1 MKHEKQIILFIIVLF
16 TTVFIGSLGL
26 LMGGLE
32 TAIMGALLVPCT
44 VLSFCF
50 PRWGLLAF
58 LIYLPLG
65 GTITY
70 AVAGVFQ
77 AFGQGV
83 RYTGSYSLFHL
94 AKDAFYIPALL
105 GIGMSYRH
113 QIWNKLNTNLLKFK
127 PLLIVIGF
135 FGLTCSLT
143 LFFVNFP
150 QDLTNSQDKIILMGL
165 VGLKVWLGYI
175 PLIFCAYYYLKNQK
189 SLLWLNRLL
198 ILLILIACTLCLI
211 QYLLLVYGICPGNS
225 QLPVPSNTSASL
237 RAQCF
242 VGGSLLYNPGKN
254 LIRLPG
260 TFVAPWQWAWFLI
273 ASSFITYGVSLSD
286 PSRLWKSISFSSII
300 TVLIATLISGQ
311 RAALLLVPIIYLILF
326 ISTQKRNKNLLI
338 KLLVIFVLTVI
349 LTTQI
354 GLIDERIANFIQ
366 RWQYSPPQE
375 FMAKQIQW
383 LTHNRITLL
392 GRGLGRTA
400 SAARRL
406 GSIQL
411 VETFPVQVIYEI
423 GVLGYL
429 AFLSVVTTLTIL
441 TFKAYRSL
449 KNPALRGLGFC
460 LWLFI
465 LFISYNPYYYPLAV
479 DPVAVYYWF
488 VAGMLLKL
496 PVLDKETV
504 SISPENS

>member
-1 MKHEKQIILFIIVLF
+1 MKHEKQIIILIALLF
-16 TTVFIGSLGL
+16 TTVFISSFCL
-26 LMGGLE
+26 LIGGTE
-32 TAIMGALLVPCT
+32 AAIMGALLVPCT
-44 VLSFCF
+44 VFSYCF

-70 AVAGVFQ
+70 AIADVFKEV
-77 AFGQGV
+77 GKGV

-94 AKDAFYIPALL
+94 AKNAFYIPALL
-105 GIGMSYRH
+105 GICVSS
-113 QIWNKLNTNLLKFK
+113 QIWQKKTLKFK
-127 PLLIVIGF
+127 PLLLTIAVFAFTCFLTF
-135 FGLTCSLT
+135 FL
-143 LFFVNFP
+143 VNFP
-150 QDLTNSQDKIILMGL
+150 QDFSNSKDKIILMGL

-175 PLIFCAYYYLKNQK
+175 PLILCAYYYLNNQK
-189 SLLWLNRLL
+189 TLLWLNRVLVL
-198 ILLILIACTLCLI
+198 IIATACILCLI
-211 QYLLLVYGICPGNS
+211 QYLLLVYGICPDS
-225 QLPVPSNTSASL
+225 SELPSPSNTAASL

-242 VGGSLLYNPGKN
+242 VGGSLLYNPAKN

-273 ASSFITYGVSLSD
+273 TSSFITYGVSLSD
-286 PSRLWKSISFSSII
+286 PSRLWKGISFASII

-311 RAALLLVPIIYLILF
+311 RTALLLVPIIDLLLF
-326 ISTQKRNKNLLI
+326 LLTEKRNKNLLI
-338 KLLVIFVLTVI
+338 KLAIIFIITVI
-349 LTTQI
+349 ITTQV
-354 GLIDERIANFIQ
+354 GLVDERVANFIQ
-366 RWQYSPPQE
+366 RWQYAPPYE
-375 FMAKQIQW
+375 FIAKQIQW
-383 LTHNRITLL
+383 LSHDRITLF
-392 GRGLGRTA
+392 GHGLGKTA

-411 VETFPVQVIYEI
+411 VETFPVQLIYEI
-423 GVLGYL
+423 GILGYL

-449 KNPALRGLGFC
+449 KTPRLRGLGLC
-460 LWLFI
+460 LWVFI

-496 PVLDKETV
+496 PVLEQKTM
-504 SISPENS
+504 SISPENSKLSN